1 MLVTNLK
8 GLNKI
13 IKEEKIMGR
22 GSWTSSSWSSFSSA
36 RVAGKGTSGIYTS
49 RAMKQEFNPLNV
61 VRESCDSVD
70 HPESTPII
78 LGLDVTGSMSSILN
92 VMAEKIGLVMGEIY
106 KRNPVPDPQI
116 LFSAIGD
123 AVYDRY
129 PLQVTQFESDIRIA
143 EQLTEVYFERGG
155 GGNCFESYPLTW
167 YFAANH
173 TKTDQYEKRGKKGY
187 IFTFGDDGYP
197 EVLTRKEI
205 QEIFGDTVYEDIP
218 TEQILKQVQKK
229 YEVWHFCM
237 AQGGSY
243 RETDFDKW
251 QKLLG
256 ERAVRIT
263 DYTKIPEMI
272 VAILQMSNG
281 MTKEEVLKT
290 WDKSTAM
297 VLAGSTPGAIKKK
310 EEGFLKK
317 LVNF

>member
-1 MLVTNLK
+1 
-8 GLNKI
+8 
-13 IKEEKIMGR
+13 MGR
-22 GSWTSSSWSSFSSA
+22 GYWTASNWSSFSTS

-49 RAMKQEFNPLNV
+49 KTIDSKFDPKNV
-61 VRESCDSVD
+61 VRESCDSDD
-70 HPESTPII
+70 HPNSTPII
-78 LGLDVTGSMSSILN
+78 LGLDVTGSMSNILG
-92 VMAEKIGLVMGEIY
+92 VMAEKMGLVMGEIY

-123 AVYDRY
+123 SVYDRY

-143 EQLTEVYFERGG
+143 EQLTKVYFERGG
-155 GGNCFESYPLTW
+155 GGNNFESYPLTW

-197 EVLTRKEI
+197 EVLTKEEIRK
-205 QEIFGDTVYEDIP
+205 IFGDNVQSDIP
-218 TEQILKQVQKK
+218 IKQVLKQAQKK
-229 YEVWHFCM
+229 YEIWHFCM

-243 RETDFDKW
+243 RDRDLDKW
-251 QKLLG
+251 QELLG

-272 VAILQMSNG
+272 VSILQLSNG
-281 MTKEEVLKT
+281 VAREEVLKT

-297 VLAGSTPGAIKKK
+297 VLAEALPGAVKNNDKGILGKLIK
-310 EEGFLKK
+310 FA
-317 LVNF
+317 

>member
-1 MLVTNLK
+1 
-8 GLNKI
+8 
-13 IKEEKIMGR
+13 MGR
-22 GSWTSSSWSSFSSA
+22 GYWTASNWSSFSTS

-49 RAMKQEFNPLNV
+49 KTIDSKFDPKNV
-61 VRESCDSVD
+61 VRESCDSDD
-70 HPESTPII
+70 HPNSTPII
-78 LGLDVTGSMSSILN
+78 LGLDVTGSMSSILG
-92 VMAEKIGLVMGEIY
+92 VMAEKMGLVMGEIY

-123 AVYDRY
+123 SVYDRY

-143 EQLTEVYFERGG
+143 EQLTKVYFERGG
-155 GGNCFESYPLTW
+155 GGNNFESYPLTW

-197 EVLTRKEI
+197 EVLTKEEIRK
-205 QEIFGDTVYEDIP
+205 IFGDNVQSDIP
-218 TEQILKQVQKK
+218 IKQVLKQAQKK
-229 YEVWHFCM
+229 YEIWHFCM

-243 RETDFDKW
+243 RDRDLDKW
-251 QKLLG
+251 QELLG

-272 VAILQMSNG
+272 VSILQLSNG
-281 MTKEEVLKT
+281 VAREEVLKT

-297 VLAGSTPGAIKKK
+297 VLAEALPGAVKNNDKGILGKLIK
-310 EEGFLKK
+310 FA
-317 LVNF
+317 